1 VLPANPWWIAGHQN
15 PAVIGTTG
23 CISAV
28 VRHEQYL
35 MFAATAADLLCV
47 CVCVD
52 LSTCAVLTKE
62 CWSKLFVPE
71 DTTKVAHGDV
81 NLDIRDFLAL

>member
-1 VLPANPWWIAGHQN
+1 
-15 PAVIGTTG
+15 
-23 CISAV
+23 
-28 VRHEQYL
+28 
-35 MFAATAADLLCV
+35 MFAATAADLSCV
-47 CVCVD
+47 WVCVD